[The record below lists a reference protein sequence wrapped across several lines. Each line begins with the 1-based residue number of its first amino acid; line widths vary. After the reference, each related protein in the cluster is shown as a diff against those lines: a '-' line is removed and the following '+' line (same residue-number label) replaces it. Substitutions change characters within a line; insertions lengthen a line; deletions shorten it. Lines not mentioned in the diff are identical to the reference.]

1 MTRPAVALAALA
13 VGAEVCYPL
22 TAGEA
27 RQVLAAVVVLL
38 SALAVLSAAGRRNL
52 LPLLGFC
59 GLGAFAV
66 EAWGVRTGVP
76 FGAYAYTGHLG
87 PRAFGV
93 PLVVPLAW
101 VSMAWPALCVARRLC
116 PTRGP
121 RILVAALAL
130 TAWDVMLDPQLVAAG
145 AWRWSADRDAMQ
157 GVPLHNDLGWLVCAV
172 LLMTALERWCAPA
185 DDRVPVALWLWA
197 WLGSVVAD
205 AAFLGLPE
213 TALVGGVTMGLVGVP
228 LLARLSPVL
237 ALA

>member
-1 MTRPAVALAALA
+1 VTRALAAVA
-13 VGAEVCYPL
+13 VGADICYPL
-22 TAGEA
+22 VVGEA
-27 RQVLAAVVVLL
+27 RQVLAAVVVVL
-38 SALAVLSAAGRRNL
+38 SALAVLNAAGRSNL
-52 LPLLGFC
+52 LPLLGIC

-66 EAWGVRTGVP
+66 EAWGVHTGVP

-87 PRAFGV
+87 PRAVGV

-121 RILVAALAL
+121 RVLVAALAL
-130 TAWDVMLDPQLVAAG
+130 TAWDVMLDPQLAAAG
-145 AWRWSADRDAMQ
+145 AWRWGSDAASVQ
-157 GVPLHNDLGWLVCAV
+157 GVPLHNDLGWLVCSA
-172 LLMTALERWCAPA
+172 LLMAALDRWCAPA
-185 DDRVPVALWLWA
+185 DDLVPVALWLWA

-205 AAFLGLPE
+205 AVFLGLPE

-228 LLARLSPVL
+228 LLARLVPVV

>member
-1 MTRPAVALAALA
+1 MTRGPVVLAALV
-13 VGAEVCYPL
+13 VGVDVCYPL
-22 TAGEA
+22 VGGEA
-27 RQVLAAVVVLL
+27 RQVLAAVVVSL
-38 SALAVLSAAGRRNL
+38 SALAVLGAAGRRNL

-66 EAWGVRTGVP
+66 EAWGVRTGIP

-87 PRAFGV
+87 PRALGV

-116 PTRGP
+116 PARGP
-121 RILVAALAL
+121 RVLVATLAL
-130 TAWDVMLDPQLVAAG
+130 TGWDVMLDPQLVAAG
-145 AWRWSADRDAMQ
+145 AWRWTDRADALQ
-157 GVPLHNDLGWLVCAV
+157 GVPLHNDLGWLVCSV
-172 LLMTALERWCAPA
+172 LLMTALDRCCTPT

-205 AAFLGLPE
+205 AVFLGLPE

-228 LLARLSPVL
+228 LLARRSPVL
-237 ALA
+237 APA